1 LKSVFERS
9 KSVFERLKSVFERLK
24 SVFERSKSVFERL
37 KSVFERLKSVFERLK
52 SAKSGGNVVSGLPS
66 GTEKW
71 RISRFRHF
79 HPPEISAL
87 RAVATTLFSGGMRTG
102 YVVRPLL

>member
-1 LKSVFERS
+1 
-9 KSVFERLKSVFERLK
+9 
-24 SVFERSKSVFERL
+24 
-37 KSVFERLKSVFERLK
+37 
-52 SAKSGGNVVSGLPS
+52 VVSGLPS

-71 RISRFRHF
+71 QISRFRHF

-87 RAVATTLFSGGMRTG
+87 RAVATTLLSGGMRTG

>member
-1 LKSVFERS
+1 
-9 KSVFERLKSVFERLK
+9 
-24 SVFERSKSVFERL
+24 
-37 KSVFERLKSVFERLK
+37 
-52 SAKSGGNVVSGLPS
+52 VVSGLPW

-87 RAVATTLFSGGMRTG
+87 RAVATTLLSGARGPLEVNESG
-102 YVVRPLL
+102 LRPLSGSSSPFYLSPFCLLAPN